1 MSDWDKAPLATA
13 STPAPSTSWKD
24 APLAEPE
31 VKINNTAINTYLK
44 AQPAVRDAQ
53 NPMDAL
59 KAGLQMS
66 ATGLSL
72 DRPNIQLPENASF
85 LDKLTYGVG
94 QGLGDVPQG
103 LVGGFLGAAGGAAVT
118 AETGGWGAV
127 PGSGAGFMGAPEAV
141 RQLMLDHYQDN
152 THRTWGEFFRQFA
165 QRTWEVGK
173 VSVVGAV
180 APEFA
185 KAGGAVAS
193 DITKSAF
200 AKTASSVG
208 AFGVGATSLSSAMNG
223 HMPDAQDFAMG
234 VTQAIGFHVA
244 GSYVGS
250 RFVLSKAGEQVQA
263 NMHDLYIRTGIP
275 PWKLADM
282 AKRDPKFMQELTAQD
297 VNGKPVAP
305 KFNQAR
311 VPDPEPYVQP
321 KLPAPGAQPTP
332 SMPANMSQT
341 GSRFEYN
348 FGENNKGFVAGK
360 MLEDG
365 NYQIKSASNPN
376 WQTQRG
382 QGLQA
387 YRDLADHVL
396 AQGKVLYSDSSVT
409 APAARVYDHL
419 KALGYTVERNPRAD
433 NDMEGTHFS
442 PIGDKNDW
450 VYKITAGPETGGFK
464 TNAFKVQSEHD
475 QQVQDIH
482 SDAYR
487 AQAIDGLLNKINV
500 FGERSDAAA
509 AAQNRGG
516 AHVTADTV
524 TSPAGAVGRY
534 QIMPGTAR
542 QYGYDPTRL
551 TDPDYNKR
559 VATAVL
565 NDLHTR
571 FHGDEAAI
579 LAAYNAGPG
588 VAQRYVNAGH
598 DPSVLPLE
606 TQRYLDRAGVTQGGE
621 QVAGAKPAPPVHLE
635 YPDVNQSV
643 GWRADAD
650 GNLVP
655 NDDVVASYMGK
666 IGKDLGVT
674 FQGWPGSAKD
684 VTANGVTAHNMYG
697 HQTWNIGDE
706 TRSQGSIRFS
716 TAEQEKPAQAFR
728 QEYGDLSPNQILY
741 HEISHAIDANVLGE
755 GRGMTNAIPAAI
767 KDEVTSAA
775 REFHPI
781 NSTNKAYV
789 DYRSGSREVMADAIA
804 GYLSDPSLRARM
816 PKFTEYLRSTGKLD
830 QLDKYAAILDKN
842 VPTKV
847 GGNWT
852 PPPGEAGKAW
862 TDVEQRLLGWHER
875 MSGSTGGPGGTGV
888 PPPPKGPGGQAA
900 LPAPEGPD
908 FSRLTTESRLSRFKD
923 SIGEPPERK
932 GAWSLSRLTRQWIS
946 ELQTARE
953 IDTEMKTHGLLDPDK
968 DISTEDMFRQT
979 YASDSRAGHFFYRGP
994 IDALTFEPKSGPS
1007 LQDVIKQIHDVGGNL
1022 DEFNMYRVAM
1032 RTIEKAKQG
1041 INTGVFP
1048 GGLREAQANAFDP
1061 ALQKYKA
1068 VNDTMQE
1075 WKHGGLEYFRD
1086 SGMTSQAGLERM
1098 EAANTSHVSLRRIMG
1113 DDSAFSQGAFGRT
1126 FRVRN
1131 PLKLMEG
1138 SDRQIVQPLTAD
1150 MDNLRQMIAMADRNR
1165 AIGHLVG
1172 SAEQRNMLGLTQIE
1186 GPPKP
1191 TLADP
1196 NSNVFRPYAMTPE
1209 EAKGFEPFVAA
1220 KGKDALKGN
1229 QFTFYRDG
1237 KPETWEAK
1245 NEDVAQL
1252 LRGADSPNEANLIIK
1267 LASWPAKMMRTGT
1280 IFMPDFALRVGVA
1293 NELSAY
1299 IMDPAHPTPF
1309 LTFAKGALEPWQKG
1323 DQFWDWIAHG
1333 GGGVALKD
1341 LDKTYVTRD
1350 FQRMLDESGADNGM
1364 WNAVKHPLEMAQI
1377 INERLDTAPRIGVYK
1392 AELAKGMDKTKAAM
1406 ISRRAS
1412 LDYAERGT
1420 SEFAN
1425 TLSKIIPFFRA
1436 SLLGIGQAGRSL
1448 QPNRLMGTA
1457 MRVTAASVA
1466 PAVMLWALNH
1476 EADKQLD
1483 DSDKYSSI
1491 SRDLKD
1497 MYFITPPIDGVRIK
1511 MRRPFQLGF
1520 TGALVDRFLDGE
1532 FARDPKAMD
1541 DWVGTIIKDNLP
1553 PMIPTAASPVLEGL
1567 SNHSF
1572 YSGRPLI
1579 PDSLKG
1585 ASPDMQY
1592 TDYTSEVAKDI
1603 SKTLGSHEGLDI
1615 TDVSPIIID
1624 NYIREWTGALGG
1636 QVLRALDVPLGKEP
1650 TKPGFD
1656 VADLPFVSGFVLRHP
1671 GMSSQVV
1678 TDFYD
1683 DASKFEALHAD
1694 KVLEVKQGNIE
1705 QAEKDFVDGGNKVVT
1720 TERIKHA
1727 LAVQRLA
1734 LTAIMKNDKMS
1745 VDDKRQLSERIY
1757 NDAIAISKFGQRI
1770 LNGETPDADETS
1782 AMGNR
1787 IQSNIEASGLAEQG
1801 QANAEKAQQ

>member
-1 MSDWDKAPLATA
+1 MANPWETSPPQTQPDHAVEPWN
-13 STPAPSTSWKD
+13 TPAPQAEQ
-24 APLAEPE
+24 AP
-31 VKINNTAINTYLK
+31 NTAAIDTFLK
-44 AQPAVRDAQ
+44 AQPAVREAQ
-53 NPMDAL
+53 SPIDAL

-72 DRPNIQLPENASF
+72 NRPSIELPENASF
-85 LDKLTYGVG
+85 MNKLLYGVG
-94 QGLGDVPQG
+94 QGLGDTPQG
-103 LVGGFLGAAGGAAVT
+103 LVGGFLGAAGGGAAT

-127 PGSGAGFMGAPEAV
+127 PGGGAGFMGAPEAV

-152 THRTWGEFFRQFA
+152 THRTWNEFFHQFA

-173 VSVVGAV
+173 ASTIGAV
-180 APEFA
+180 LPAVG

-200 AKTASSVG
+200 AKTTATVG
-208 AFGVGATSLSSAMNG
+208 AYGVGATSLSAAMNG
-223 HMPDAQDFAMG
+223 QMPNAEDFALG
-234 VTQAIGFHVA
+234 VTQAIGFHAA
-244 GSYVGS
+244 GSYVGN
-250 RFVLSKAGEQVQA
+250 RFVLSKAGEQIQS
-263 NMHDLYIRTGIP
+263 NMHDIYVRTGIP
-275 PWKLADM
+275 PWKQAEM
-282 AKRDPKFMQELTAQD
+282 AKRDPKFMAEITASD
-297 VNGKPVAP
+297 VNGNPVAT
-305 KFNQAR
+305 KFNQSR
-311 VPDPEPYVQP
+311 VPDPEPFVPY
-321 KLPAPGAQPTP
+321 KPAKPSEVPPTP
-332 SMPANMSQT
+332 HNLTET
-341 GSRFEYN
+341 GNRFEFN
-348 FGENNKGFVAGK
+348 FGENNRGFIAGK

-365 NYQIKSASNPN
+365 YQVKSASNPN
-376 WQTQRG
+376 WQTVRG
-382 QGLQA
+382 QGAQA
-387 YRDLADHVL
+387 YSELADHLL
-396 AQGKVLYSDSSVT
+396 AQGKVLYSDSQVT
-409 APAARVYDHL
+409 APAARVYDRL
-419 KALGYTVERNPRAD
+419 AKMGYTVERNPRAD

-442 PIGDKNDW
+442 PIGDTNDW
-450 VYKITAGPETGGFK
+450 VYKVTAGPHTSPWK
-464 TNAFKVQSEHD
+464 TNAFKVQEGHD

-482 SDAYR
+482 SDAYQ
-487 AQAIDGLLNKINV
+487 AQHIESLLQRINV

-509 AAQNRGG
+509 AAQNRAG

-542 QYGYDPTRL
+542 QFGFDPQRL
-551 TDPDYNKR
+551 KEPEYNER
-559 VATAVL
+559 VARAVL
-565 NDLHTR
+565 AHLHTE

-598 DPSVLPLE
+598 NPDVLPLE
-606 TQRYLDRAGVTQGGE
+606 TQRYLERSGIE
-621 QVAGAKPAPPVHLE
+621 QVAGADQKPRPKIE
-635 YPDVNQSV
+635 YPDVEQSV
-643 GWRADAD
+643 GWRADAE

-655 NDDVVASYMGK
+655 NEDVIASYMGK

-674 FQGWPGSAKD
+674 FQGWPGSAKA
-684 VTANGVTAHNMYG
+684 VAAAGVTARNMYG
-697 HQTWNIGDE
+697 HQTWTDNGE
-706 TRSQGSIRFS
+706 TRSQGTIRFDA
-716 TAEQEKPAQAFR
+716 AEQEGPAQAFR
-728 QEYGDLSPNQILY
+728 QEYGSLSPNQVLY

-755 GRGMTNAIPAAI
+755 RRSMTDAIPAAI

-775 REFHPI
+775 REFHPVT
-781 NSTNKAYV
+781 SKNKAYL
-789 DYRSGSREVMADAIA
+789 DYKNGSREVMADAIA

-816 PKFTEYLRSTGKLD
+816 PKFTEYLRATGKLAD
-830 QLDKYAAILDKN
+830 LEKYAAYLDQN

-862 TDVEQRLLGWHER
+862 ADVEQRLQGWHER
-875 MSGSTGGPGGTGV
+875 MSGGSGGAGGTGA
-888 PPPPKGPGGQAA
+888 PPPPKGPGGNFQLAG
-900 LPAPEGPD
+900 PDEGPD
-908 FSRLTTESRLSRFKD
+908 FSRLTTESRLARFKD
-923 SIGEPPERK
+923 RIGEPPERK
-932 GAWSLSRLTRQWIS
+932 GKWSLSRLVRQWVS
-946 ELQTARE
+946 ELQIATE
-953 IDTEMKTHGLLDPDK
+953 IDNEMKVRGLLDPDK
-968 DISTEDMFRQT
+968 DITTNDMFRQT

-994 IDALTFEPKSGPS
+994 IDALTFEPKPGPS
-1007 LQDVIKQIHDVGGNL
+1007 LQDVIRQIHDVGGNL
-1022 DEFNMYRVAM
+1022 DEFNMYRSAM
-1032 RTIEKAKQG
+1032 RTVEKAKQG
-1041 INTGVFP
+1041 IDTGVFP

-1068 VNDTMQE
+1068 VNDMMQA

-1098 EAANTSHVSLRRIMG
+1098 EAANTSHVSFRRMMG
-1113 DDSAFSQGAFGRT
+1113 DDSAFAQGTFGRT
-1126 FRVRN
+1126 FRVHN

-1138 SDRQIVQPLTAD
+1138 SERQIVQPLTAD

-1172 SAEQRNMLGLTQIE
+1172 SAEQREMLGLEQIE

-1191 TLADP
+1191 AIADP
-1196 NSNVFRPYAMTPE
+1196 GSDRFRPYSLTPD
-1209 EAKGFEPFVAA
+1209 EAKAFEPFVEAQ
-1220 KGKDALKGN
+1220 GKNAPKGN

-1237 KPETWEAK
+1237 KPETWVAK
-1245 NEDVAQL
+1245 DEHVARL
-1252 LRGADSPNEANLIIK
+1252 LRGADSPGEANMIVK
-1267 LASWPAKMMRTGT
+1267 LLQWPAKMMRTGT
-1280 IFMPDFALRVGVA
+1280 IFMPDFAIRVGVA

-1299 IMDPAHPTPF
+1299 IMDPSHPTPF
-1309 LTFAKGALEPWQKG
+1309 LTFAKGALEPWKKG
-1323 DQFWDWIAHG
+1323 DQFWEWVAHG
-1333 GGGVALKD
+1333 GGGVALRD

-1350 FQRMLDESGADNGM
+1350 FQRMLDESGADSGM

-1392 AELAKGMDKTKAAM
+1392 AEVAKGTDKTKAAM

-1436 SLLGIGQAGRSL
+1436 GLLGLGQAGRSG
-1448 QPNRLMGTA
+1448 QPNRVAGTA
-1457 MRVTAASVA
+1457 MRVVAASVL
-1466 PAVMLWALNH
+1466 PSVMLWALNH
-1476 EADKQLD
+1476 EADKELD

-1497 MYFITPPIDGVRIK
+1497 MYFVTPPVGGVRIK

-1520 TGALVDRFLDGE
+1520 TGALVDRFLDAE
-1532 FARDPKAMD
+1532 LARDPKAMD
-1541 DWVGTIIKDNLP
+1541 DWVGTILKDNLP
-1553 PMIPTAASPVLEGL
+1553 PLIPTAASPLLEGL

-1585 ASPDMQY
+1585 TSPDMQY
-1592 TDYTSEVAKDI
+1592 TDYTSEVAKGI
-1603 SKTLGSHEGLDI
+1603 SKTLGSHTGLDVA
-1615 TDVSPIIID
+1615 DVSPIIID

-1636 QVLRALDVPLGKEP
+1636 QVLKALDVPLGKEP
-1650 TKPGFD
+1650 TRPGFD
-1656 VADLPFVSGFVLRHP
+1656 IADLPFVSGFVLRNP

-1678 TDFYD
+1678 TNFYD
-1683 DASKFEALHAD
+1683 EAAKFEALHTD

-1705 QAEKDFVDGGNKVVT
+1705 QAEKDYVNGGNKVVT

-1734 LTAIMKNDKMS
+1734 LKAIMKNDAMT

-1757 NDAIAISKFGQRI
+1757 NDAIAISKFGSRI
-1770 LNGETPDADETS
+1770 LAGETPDADETG
-1782 AMGNR
+1782 AMSSR

-1801 QANAEKAQQ
+1801 QALAEQANQ